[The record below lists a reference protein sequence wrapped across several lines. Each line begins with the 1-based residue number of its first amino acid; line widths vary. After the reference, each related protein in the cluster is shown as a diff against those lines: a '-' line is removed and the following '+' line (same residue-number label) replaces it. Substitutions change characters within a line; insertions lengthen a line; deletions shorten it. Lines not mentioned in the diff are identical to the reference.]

1 MIREFPADEDQ
12 LTLPQRAKSHDG
24 YEFWPSADRW
34 RLSKDVN
41 FGLTFLDGASPEVE
55 LGFRLALTRYAEE
68 HSARHTQ
75 NMRYEFQ
82 WFIRDTGTR
91 TVSAEALINWR
102 AQFDDNDEWKLGALK
117 GFLLAWNGWGF
128 PGVSDDVA
136 TLLRD
141 WRIRGNEKGR
151 AVAQTDP
158 HRGPYTDVE
167 QSAILEWAN
176 AAVSTGEI
184 ELDRYAY
191 LLTVAMTARRPIQI
205 AALRGIDLTVNTD
218 RAATAQY
225 SIRFA
230 RAKQRGRGFRGVF
243 RTLPVIEDLYL
254 TLRAQHQMSVRRV
267 SEAVGCQ
274 VPPDLAPQ
282 IPIFINTTVCAEMN
296 DVATLRKTL
305 LGETPD
311 RLHARTGQLEYWLGL
326 CEKRCTAKSERTGK
340 RIHLLASRFR
350 YTRGTNLRRQG
361 AHDEKAT
368 GRRGRA

>member
-1 MIREFPADEDQ
+1 MIRELPADEDQ

-41 FGLTFLDGASPEVE
+41 FGLTFLDGPSPEVE

-176 AAVSTGEI
+176 AAVSNRRNRARPLRVPVDRRHDGTTPHPDRCIARNRPHGEHGQGG
-184 ELDRYAY
+184 DS
-191 LLTVAMTARRPIQI
+191 PIQH
-205 AALRGIDLTVNTD
+205 
-218 RAATAQY
+218 
-225 SIRFA
+225 
-230 RAKQRGRGFRGVF
+230 
-243 RTLPVIEDLYL
+243 PV
-254 TLRAQHQMSVRRV
+254 RS
-267 SEAVGCQ
+267 
-274 VPPDLAPQ
+274 
-282 IPIFINTTVCAEMN
+282 
-296 DVATLRKTL
+296 
-305 LGETPD
+305 GET
-311 RLHARTGQLEYWLGL
+311 ARTGVPRGISNTAGNRGSVPHPAGSTSDVG
-326 CEKRCTAKSERTGK
+326 EKGQRSRRVPSAPGPRAADPDLHQHHGMRGDERCRHAPKNAIGGD
-340 RIHLLASRFR
+340 A
-350 YTRGTNLRRQG
+350 
-361 AHDEKAT
+361 
-368 GRRGRA
+368 